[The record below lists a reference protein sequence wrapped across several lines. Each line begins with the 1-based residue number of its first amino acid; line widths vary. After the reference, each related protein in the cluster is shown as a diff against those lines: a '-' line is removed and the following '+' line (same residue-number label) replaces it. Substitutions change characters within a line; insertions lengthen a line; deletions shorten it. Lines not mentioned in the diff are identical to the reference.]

1 EVGLFSHVHSRVQH
15 NENGSHID
23 GDAYLQDLKS
33 WDDTIG
39 SKHIA
44 GYDQVILFTK

>member
-1 EVGLFSHVHSRVQH
+1 EVGLFSHVYSRVQH

-23 GDAYLQDLKS
+23 GDAYLKDLQY
-33 WDDTIG
+33 WDHAIG

-44 GYDQVILFTK
+44 GYDQVILFT